1 MNVLLVDFRGFDTFG
16 EITVLSL
23 AAMGAWI
30 VTAGLRVERPVFTRP
45 SEATGTMFAV
55 AARLLMPFTILV
67 AIYLFLRGHNRPG
80 GGFLAGLVVAIALI
94 MQYMGEGL
102 QHTLTRIRIDF
113 RILLGFGLL
122 LAALTGFIGMFTGAP
137 FLTSAVVHP
146 HVPLLGEIPL
156 ASATAFDLGVFMTV
170 LGTTLLTVTAL
181 GKARRKLSSTGEV
194 L

>member
-1 MNVLLVDFRGFDTFG
+1 M
-16 EITVLSL
+16 
-23 AAMGAWI
+23 
-30 VTAGLRVERPVFTRP
+30 
-45 SEATGTMFAV
+45 
-55 AARLLMPFTILV
+55 
-67 AIYLFLRGHNRPG
+67 
-80 GGFLAGLVVAIALI
+80 
-94 MQYMGEGL
+94 
-102 QHTLTRIRIDF
+102 
-113 RILLGFGLL
+113 

-137 FLTSAVVHP
+137 FLTSVAVHP